1 MALSEHEQRLLDEM
15 ERGFYKSEADLMQAV
30 PSVRRVVNYRS
41 IVLGVIVVLL
51 GIGVLLGAVAAQ
63 QLWLG
68 LIGFAAMLGGVV
80 LMLARGAA
88 GNDAASSESATSAA
102 DRGTISRNRES
113 LSERAERRWQERM
126 GDDQ

>member
-15 ERGFYKSEADLMQAV
+15 ERGFYQSEADLMQAV

-80 LMLARGAA
+80 LMLARGPAGNEAAPSETESSAA
-88 GNDAASSESATSAA
+88 G
-102 DRGTISRNRES
+102 RGKTSRNRES

-126 GDDQ
+126 GDDR